1 MNPEKPQIRIEPSRT
16 EFSGLIVEYAVIAD
30 NKFEGYVKRIPTVP
44 SLAVWRGRRA
54 DGVDVPFG
62 YGTAEKAAR
71 ELVETGRR
79 TARRVLEAGTF
90 LGKIRQLRI
99 DAGMVGN
106 SQIAAMCAKAL
117 SGDSDAFAECKYII
131 SENERDGR

>member
-1 MNPEKPQIRIEPSRT
+1 MGNTPKIRLQPSSR
-16 EFSGLIVEYAVIAD
+16 EFSGLIVEYAVLAD
-30 NKFEGYVKRIPTVP
+30 NKFEGHVKRFPTVP

-54 DGVDVPFG
+54 DGIAVPFG
-62 YGTAEKAAR
+62 YATARKAAE
-71 ELVETGRR
+71 ELVDSGLRA
-79 TARRVLEAGTF
+79 ARRVLEAGTL

-106 SQIAAMCAKAL
+106 SQIAAMCANAL
-117 SGDSDAFAECKYII
+117 SGDSEAFAECKYII